1 MLRSEIFIKLHL
13 GLKSSEFPKELSAQN
28 MKATAM
34 VHELIKRVLGREEPF
49 TLSVRKGSGTVR
61 YARDSNMLLIPPIEV
76 TKSSLGSIYVKGL

>member
-1 MLRSEIFIKLHL
+1 MHLINLKIVLGLRSN
-13 GLKSSEFPKELSAQN
+13 EFPKELSAQN

-34 VHELIKRVLGREEPF
+34 VHEMIKKVLGREEPF

-76 TKSSLGSIYVKGL
+76 TEI